1 MHALENSV
9 ATNTRLRPFL
19 YVLTAVSGIVDAV
32 SYLGL
37 GRVFTANMT
46 GNVVLLGFAIA
57 GAPGLSIPRSATAL
71 LAFLA
76 GAVLGGRISS
86 RMSIGPQHIWAGLA
100 FGAEAVLLLCASLVS
115 IGPSATSIDPTRV
128 YAVIVLTAV
137 AMGMRNAVVRKIGL
151 PDMTT
156 TVLTLTFT
164 ALAAES
170 SLAGGNNSGWQHRVA
185 SVVLM
190 FVGAA
195 GGVLLLRHSLALP
208 LAVSGAIASV
218 CALAVVF
225 GAGSVSVNR
234 PAGDQGS

>member
-1 MHALENSV
+1 V

-19 YVLTAVSGIVDAV
+19 YALTAVSGIVDAV

-57 GAPGLSIPRSATAL
+57 GAPGLSIPRSLTAL

-76 GAVLGGRISS
+76 GAVLGGRIAS
-86 RMSIGPQHIWAGLA
+86 RMSSGPQHLWVGVA
-100 FGAEAVLLLCASLVS
+100 FGAEAVLLFCAAAAS
-115 IGPSATSIDPTRV
+115 IGPGSAPSIDPTRV

-156 TVLTLTFT
+156 TVLTLTLT
-164 ALAAES
+164 ALASES

-185 SVVLM
+185 AVALM

-195 GGVLLLRHSLALP
+195 GGVLLLRHSIALP
-208 LAVSGAIASV
+208 LAVSGAIAGV

-225 GAGSVSVNR
+225 GAGSVPVNR